1 MSSNVFLSK
10 TSRATRPLRNAVRFS
25 SALFQAELT
34 ARSRINAA
42 NNYAWNLIRLNRHK
56 EGKTLL
62 RKMLPVAR
70 RVLGEGH
77 QLTLLMRRNCAVVLY
92 EDPAATLD
100 NLRQAVTTLEDIEPI
115 ARRVLGPAH
124 PVARGIEHDL
134 KKSRAALARATLA
147 K

>member
-1 MSSNVFLSK
+1 M
-10 TSRATRPLRNAVRFS
+10 
-25 SALFQAELT
+25 
-34 ARSRINAA
+34 
-42 NNYAWNLIRLNRHK
+42 
-56 EGKTLL
+56 
-62 RKMLPVAR
+62 PVAR
-70 RVLGEGH
+70 RVLGGSH
-77 QLTLLMRRNCAVVLY
+77 DLSLMMRSIYAWALY

>member
-1 MSSNVFLSK
+1 MCA
-10 TSRATRPLRNAVRFS
+10 RTRMGDN
-25 SALFQAELT
+25 
-34 ARSRINAA
+34 ARSE
-42 NNYAWNLIRLNRHK
+42 LH
-56 EGKTLL
+56 
-62 RKMLPVAR
+62 
-70 RVLGEGH
+70 
-77 QLTLLMRRNCAVVLY
+77 VVIK
-92 EDPAATLD
+92 DPAATLD